1 MVAQKKENPKKSSQS
16 DSKIK
21 EMEERLSTLEDI
33 VVGIGDTLDDI
44 DDILVEDEK
53 NIKKVMGRM
62 GL

>member
-1 MVAQKKENPKKSSQS
+1 
-16 DSKIK
+16 
-21 EMEERLSTLEDI
+21 MEERLSTLEDI